1 MWVFS
6 LAQRVAPREHLRHTD
21 GPRRAGQDRGAR
33 RRRYRPDAAA
43 LATRSAVARPRHI
56 AQARVHRKGK
66 PVRANLLLSAL
77 LLSAQPA
84 PAADQSYTVVT
95 GGNRVGHVK
104 VAAEGGALRI
114 EYDVKNNGRGP
125 TIAETLRLDADGLPV
140 AWTITGNTTFGSKV
154 DESFERRGGHA
165 RWKDSASE
173 GKARVQGPHVY
184 VGQSASPWA
193 LGLYARALRGDADRR
208 LPALPG
214 GELMLTEGES
224 LEVGA
229 DDARIVVRVNV
240 LSGLNLDPSY
250 LLLDESG
257 ELFAVLSPRST
268 VVRAGYEAEDERL
281 RELAARLS
289 RARHEDLQRRTAR
302 RFDGP
307 VRVRNVRIFDSASM
321 SLTGPHSVVFRGNRI
336 SGVQPA
342 DAPATPGEV
351 SIDGEGGTL
360 VPGLYEMHAHTGQAG
375 TLLNVVAGVTSSR
388 DMGNDNTVLDAL
400 VQSIEAGRVAGP
412 RIARSGFIEGRSPFN
427 SNNGIL
433 VGSEAEALDA
443 VRWYA
448 ARGFHQVKLY
458 NSMNPRWSAAAVAE
472 AHRLGLR
479 ATGHVPAFSSAD
491 AMIDAGYDELTHIN
505 QIMLGWVLGP
515 EEDTRTLL
523 RLTALRRLA
532 TLDLQ
537 SPRVRRTMDRI
548 VERKVAVEPTI
559 AIHENLLLN
568 QPGEI
573 PRGVADIFPNMPP
586 EWQRGV
592 RQAWTDMS
600 APGDREAYAGA
611 WEKLLATVREM
622 RERGV
627 FLIPGTDLGG
637 GLAYHRE
644 LMLFGEVGFTPAQ
657 VLRRATLDMAA
668 YLGQDQDLGSIAR
681 GKLAD
686 FFLVPGDPTADL
698 GQLRR
703 IRMVVR
709 DGVVY
714 FPAEVYPHFGIRPF
728 ADVPTVAGP

>member
-1 MWVFS
+1 M
-6 LAQRVAPREHLRHTD
+6 
-21 GPRRAGQDRGAR
+21 
-33 RRRYRPDAAA
+33 
-43 LATRSAVARPRHI
+43 
-56 AQARVHRKGK
+56 
-66 PVRANLLLSAL
+66 RANLLLSAL

-154 DESFERRGGHA
+154 DESFERRGGRA

-229 DDARIVVRVNV
+229 GEARIVVRVNV

-714 FPAEVYPHFGIRPF
+714 LPAEVYPHFGIRPF

>member
-1 MWVFS
+1 
-6 LAQRVAPREHLRHTD
+6 
-21 GPRRAGQDRGAR
+21 
-33 RRRYRPDAAA
+33 
-43 LATRSAVARPRHI
+43 
-56 AQARVHRKGK
+56 
-66 PVRANLLLSAL
+66 
-77 LLSAQPA
+77 
-84 PAADQSYTVVT
+84 
-95 GGNRVGHVK
+95 
-104 VAAEGGALRI
+104 
-114 EYDVKNNGRGP
+114 
-125 TIAETLRLDADGLPV
+125 
-140 AWTITGNTTFGSKV
+140 
-154 DESFERRGGHA
+154 
-165 RWKDSASE
+165 
-173 GKARVQGPHVY
+173 
-184 VGQSASPWA
+184 
-193 LGLYARALRGDADRR
+193 
-208 LPALPG
+208 
-214 GELMLTEGES
+214 
-224 LEVGA
+224 
-229 DDARIVVRVNV
+229 
-240 LSGLNLDPSY
+240 
-250 LLLDESG
+250 
-257 ELFAVLSPRST
+257 
-268 VVRAGYEAEDERL
+268 
-281 RELAARLS
+281 
-289 RARHEDLQRRTAR
+289 
-302 RFDGP
+302 
-307 VRVRNVRIFDSASM
+307 
-321 SLTGPHSVVFRGNRI
+321 
-336 SGVQPA
+336 
-342 DAPATPGEV
+342 V

-388 DMGNDNTVLDAL
+388 DMGNDNAVLDAL
-400 VQSIEAGRVAGP
+400 IAAIEAGKVAGP

-433 VGSEAEALDA
+433 VGTEAEALDA

-458 NSMNPRWSAAAVAE
+458 NSMNPKWSAAAVAE

-479 ATGHVPAFSSAD
+479 ATGHVPAFSNAD

-537 SPRVRRTMDRI
+537 SPPVRRTMDRI

-637 GLAYHRE
+637 GLSFHRE
-644 LMLFGEVGFTPAQ
+644 LMLFEQIGFTPAET
-657 VLRRATLDMAA
+657 LRRATLDMAA
-668 YLGQDQDLGSIAR
+668 YLGQEQDLGSIAR

-686 FFLVPGDPTADL
+686 FFLVPGDPTRDL
-698 GQLRR
+698 GELRR
-703 IRMVVR
+703 IRMVVK
-709 DGVVY
+709 DGTVY
-714 FPAEVYPHFGIRPF
+714 FPAEVYPHFGIKPF
-728 ADVPTVAGP
+728 AGAPAVALP

>member
-6 LAQRVAPREHLRHTD
+6 LAQRVAPREYLRHTD

-154 DESFERRGGHA
+154 DESFERRGGRA

-714 FPAEVYPHFGIRPF
+714 LPAEVYPHFGIRPF

>member
-1 MWVFS
+1 MRIAALV
-6 LAQRVAPREHLRHTD
+6 LALAITST
-21 GPRRAGQDRGAR
+21 
-33 RRRYRPDAAA
+33 AAA
-43 LATRSAVARPRHI
+43 AAREE
-56 AQARVHRKGK
+56 
-66 PVRANLLLSAL
+66 
-77 LLSAQPA
+77 
-84 PAADQSYTVVT
+84 YTVVI
-95 GGNRVGHVK
+95 GGNPVGHVK
-104 VAAEGGALRI
+104 V
-114 EYDVKNNGRGP
+114 DVDANRVAIDFDIKNNGRGP
-125 TIAETLRLDADGLPV
+125 TIAETLVLGDDGLPV
-140 AWTITGNTTFGSKV
+140 DWTITGATTFGSKV
-154 DESFERRGGHA
+154 DETFERRGDRA
-165 RWKDSASE
+165 RWKDSAGE
-173 GKARVQGPHVY
+173 GEATVQGPHVY

-193 LGLYARALRGDADRR
+193 LGLYARALRADDDRK

-214 GELMLTEGES
+214 GELMLAEGEA

-229 DDARIVVRVNV
+229 DAARITVRVNV
-240 LSGLNLDPSY
+240 LSGLSFDPSY

-257 ELFAVLSPRST
+257 ALFAVLSPRST
-268 VVRAGYEAEDERL
+268 VVRAGYEAEDDRL
-281 RELAARLS
+281 SELAARLG
-289 RARHEDLQRRTAR
+289 RERHEELQRKTAR
-302 RFDGP
+302 RWDAP
-307 VRVRNVRIFDSASM
+307 VRVRNVRVFDPATM
-321 SLTGPHSVVFRGNRI
+321 ALTGPHSVVFHGNRI
-336 SGVQPA
+336 AGVQPA
-342 DAPATPGEV
+342 DAATTPGEV
-351 SIDGEGGTL
+351 MIDGEGGTL
-360 VPGLYEMHAHTGQAG
+360 VPGLYEMHAHTGQGG
-375 TLLNVVAGVTSSR
+375 TLLNVAAGVTSSR
-388 DMGNDNTVLDAL
+388 DMGNDNAVLDAL
-400 VQSIEAGRVAGP
+400 ITAIEAGKVAGP

-433 VGSEAEALDA
+433 VGTEAEALDA

-458 NSMNPRWSAAAVAE
+458 NSMNPKWSAAAVAE

-479 ATGHVPAFSSAD
+479 ATGHVPAFSNAD

-523 RLTALRRLA
+523 RLTALKRLA

-537 SPRVRRTMDRI
+537 SPRVRHTMDRI
-548 VERKVAVEPTI
+548 IERKVAVEPTI

-573 PRGVADIFPNMPP
+573 PSGVADIFPNMPP

-644 LMLFGEVGFTPAQ
+644 LMLFEKIGFTPAQ
-657 VLRRATLDMAA
+657 TLRRATLDMAR

-686 FFLVPGDPTADL
+686 FFLVPGDPTQDL
-698 GQLRR
+698 GELRR
-703 IRMVVR
+703 IRMVVK
-709 DGVVY
+709 DGTVY
-714 FPAEVYPHFGIRPF
+714 FPAEVYPHFGIKPF
-728 ADVPTVAGP
+728 ASAPVVSGP